1 MTRSKSFCSSHR
13 ISFFLSVPLLLPFVA
28 NSQITLTGAAWFA
41 TNSGGATSVQQGYA
55 DGFDNTAGGDQ
66 WWNLWLSL
74 NPEATL
80 PVNGPSDAQANI
92 AIPLTAGRSYKYYM
106 FAYGSCCTMSY
117 AGLNLYFDGNSSTP
131 SISVFEPNGTL
142 SFAPDASDTLS
153 LQGEPAPGSGSSFYA
168 SAGAI
173 ALLTEFAWNGFETPP
188 GDVAQ
193 AFVFAPSPDG
203 TASSYGSFTLRVFP
217 AAVVTVGQPSG
228 SPASELSL
236 TGSGFLPGESVGIYA
251 NRISASP
258 IAVATVGSD
267 GTFSETVREPQHP
280 YGTLELFALGLSSGD
295 LGATKIAVTAGV
307 AASPE
312 SVEPGG
318 TVASEGLGFG
328 AGEPVS
334 VYLDNPRELLGTAT
348 ANALGSFVG
357 GNALTVTIPADASTG
372 LNALVAIGSTTGAIG
387 IGKLIVK

>member
-1 MTRSKSFCSSHR
+1 
-13 ISFFLSVPLLLPFVA
+13 
-28 NSQITLTGAAWFA
+28 
-41 TNSGGATSVQQGYA
+41 
-55 DGFDNTAGGDQ
+55 
-66 WWNLWLSL
+66 
-74 NPEATL
+74 
-80 PVNGPSDAQANI
+80 
-92 AIPLTAGRSYKYYM
+92 
-106 FAYGSCCTMSY
+106 MSY